1 MELIFSWQDSIL
13 SSVREQGRVIISE
26 TEIRAGSAEPCEN
39 KWYSRNPTASIII
52 GKQEDDGLGA
62 IISYHWA
69 HKKLS
74 TKDDKAHLF
83 SGSAGKRVSADVITD
98 TFQSLLHVIK
108 AFPWVES
115 SGLLM
120 DQSVQLGHT
129 LYNLCL
135 GLLSEVI
142 NHSPNLVNSPS

>member
-1 MELIFSWQDSIL
+1 M
-13 SSVREQGRVIISE
+13 
-26 TEIRAGSAEPCEN
+26 
-39 KWYSRNPTASIII
+39 
-52 GKQEDDGLGA
+52 GA